1 MGQRVLLMS
10 VMAAMI
16 VIPMVAARD
25 PAPARG
31 LRRARIAVAAFVV
44 LWAYSLLHV
53 LPLLKD

>member
-1 MGQRVLLMS
+1 MNQRMLLMS

-16 VIPMVAARD
+16 VIPAIAARD
-25 PAPARG
+25 ASPARG
-31 LRRARIAVAAFVV
+31 LRKSRIAVAVFTI

>member
-1 MGQRVLLMS
+1 MSQRVLLMS

-16 VIPMVAARD
+16 IIPAIAARD
-25 PAPARG
+25 PSPARG
-31 LRRARIAVAAFVV
+31 LRRGQIAISVFVV

>member
-1 MGQRVLLMS
+1 MS

-16 VIPMVAARD
+16 VIPVIAARD
-25 PAPARG
+25 SSPARG
-31 LRRARIAVAAFVV
+31 LRRSRIAFAVFVV

>member
-16 VIPMVAARD
+16 VIPMTAARD

-31 LRRARIAVAAFVV
+31 LRRGRIGIALFVV
-44 LWAYSLLHV
+44 LWAYSLLFV

>member
-1 MGQRVLLMS
+1 MS

-16 VIPMVAARD
+16 VIPALAARD
-25 PAPARG
+25 SSAARG
-31 LRRARIAVAAFVV
+31 LRRSRLAVAVFVV